1 MWDLLPPGKMI
12 PAQPMGKHNCWTAA
26 GALVVDLS
34 ARVLN
39 KAVRNSGWVS
49 RGGRLFFLG
58 LPTGRHKRASSSEA
72 SEFREI
78 ATLNHGEETN
88 IVAQR
93 LPAQV
98 RPDAE
103 VPAVLRLANQRFIN
117 H

>member
-26 GALVVDLS
+26 GALVVDLG

-39 KAVRNSGWVS
+39 KTARNSGWVS

-58 LPTGRHKRASSSEA
+58 LPAGRHKRVSSGEA

-78 ATLNHGEETN
+78 ATRNHGEETN
-88 IVAQR
+88 IVAQGW
-93 LPAQV
+93 
-98 RPDAE
+98 RPRYDLALKYLRFC
-103 VPAVLRLANQRFIN
+103 VLQIRGL
-117 H
+117 